1 MSRIILAIFE
11 ADENIFVLF
20 HDFLKKEKAEIIPLL
35 DGEFAFLEAV
45 VVVVVAVNEFLFH
58 VFNLVVDGCIVKDY
72 FSSMDILV
80 RIPIVQIQTTI
91 AM

>member
-1 MSRIILAIFE
+1 LSRIILAIFE

-35 DGEFAFLEAV
+35 DGEFTFLEAV

-58 VFNLVVDGCIVKDY
+58 GFNL
-72 FSSMDILV
+72 
-80 RIPIVQIQTTI
+80 
-91 AM
+91 